1 MQTSSPQPPSLAV
14 KSVHLTPKVD
24 GAQAAPKTEAPL
36 PHPDPQTSLHE
47 NVQTTKHYHKDS
59 GWEMQLNSRAQR
71 GMRPLRPALNFLCGW
86 GVTFREGIVHI
97 WALVSY

>member
-1 MQTSSPQPPSLAV
+1 MEPRQHRKQRV
-14 KSVHLTPKVD
+14 
-24 GAQAAPKTEAPL
+24 PL

-59 GWEMQLNSRAQR
+59 GWEIELNSRAR
-71 GMRPLRPALNFLCGW
+71 KGMRLLRPALNFLCGR
-86 GVTFREGIVHI
+86 GVTFREGRVLI